1 MIDNEGE
8 SRYAGWNRTG
18 QSRNEKD
25 DKTVVDED
33 GLFRQYYSNGQLRY
47 EWYFK
52 LPLDGTRA
60 DGISRGWWPNGQ
72 LKQIKTWKSGKKVG
86 ISIGW
91 HNDGERWYEQTY
103 VDDKKNGLYIEY
115 SNGQKLWEGIWKDH
129 ELIEKNIIFKPENKD
144 FNYNKYMDLLD
155 GYGKEEMD
163 IFNLENED
171 NIYKKLK
178 GHIIICR
185 RYGDNVGGFTKDGP
199 IAMEYK
205 FTEEFVI
212 ENFNNF
218 KKIVNENMDELI
230 QNLNSRWLQSIL
242 ECYVDLGTDKERISA
257 LAVSAV
263 ISLNIIYERIVQ
275 GTENNKKVT
284 ENNYYN
290 LFSRIKR
297 NLTEEISPLI
307 DELVERLFAKN
318 NFILNRYNEISKRDV
333 KKKVLGLFRDRRK

>member
-1 MIDNEGE
+1 MKNEPE
-8 SRYAGWNRTG
+8 SRYAGWNSIGTG
-18 QSRNEKD
+18 RLYPYKD
-25 DKTVVDED
+25 DKTEVDED
-33 GLFRQYYSNGQLRY
+33 GLFRKYYSNGQLRY

-72 LKQIKTWKSGKKVG
+72 LKQIKTWKSGKQVG
-86 ISIGW
+86 ISTGW
-91 HNDGERWYEQTY
+91 YENGQKRYEQTY
-103 VDDKKNGLYIEY
+103 KDDKKNGLYIEY
-115 SNGQKLWEGIWKDH
+115 ENGQKLWEGIYKDH
-129 ELIEKNIIFKPENKD
+129 ELIEKIIIFKPENKD
-144 FNYNKYMDLLD
+144 FNYNKYMDLLG
-155 GYGKEEMD
+155 GYGGEEMD

-242 ECYVDLGTDKERISA
+242 ECYVDLGTDKEKISA
-257 LAVSAV
+257 LAVSV
-263 ISLNIIYERIVQ
+263 FLISDILYTRIVQ
-275 GTENNKKVT
+275 PSDETGGN

-290 LFSRIKR
+290 LFKRIKR
-297 NLTEEISPLI
+297 NLTDETSPLI
-307 DELVERLFAKN
+307 IELVERLFANN
-318 NFILNRYNEISKRDV
+318 NFILNRYNKISKRDV
-333 KKKVLGLFRDRRK
+333 KEQVLGLFRDRRK

>member
-1 MIDNEGE
+1 
-8 SRYAGWNRTG
+8 
-18 QSRNEKD
+18 
-25 DKTVVDED
+25 
-33 GLFRQYYSNGQLRY
+33 
-47 EWYFK
+47 
-52 LPLDGTRA
+52 
-60 DGISRGWWPNGQ
+60 
-72 LKQIKTWKSGKKVG
+72 
-86 ISIGW
+86 
-91 HNDGERWYEQTY
+91 
-103 VDDKKNGLYIEY
+103 
-115 SNGQKLWEGIWKDH
+115 
-129 ELIEKNIIFKPENKD
+129 LIEKIIIFKPENKD
-144 FNYNKYMDLLD
+144 FNYNKYMDLLG

-242 ECYVDLGTDKERISA
+242 ECYVDLGTDKEKISA
-257 LAVSAV
+257 LAVLVFLTSD
-263 ISLNIIYERIVQ
+263 ILYTRIVQ
-275 GTENNKKVT
+275 PPGETEGN

-290 LFSRIKR
+290 LFKRIKR
-297 NLTEEISPLI
+297 NLTDETSPLI
-307 DELVERLFAKN
+307 IELVERLFANN
-318 NFILNRYNEISKRDV
+318 NFILNRYNKISKRDV
-333 KKKVLGLFRDRRK
+333 KEQVLGLFRDRRK